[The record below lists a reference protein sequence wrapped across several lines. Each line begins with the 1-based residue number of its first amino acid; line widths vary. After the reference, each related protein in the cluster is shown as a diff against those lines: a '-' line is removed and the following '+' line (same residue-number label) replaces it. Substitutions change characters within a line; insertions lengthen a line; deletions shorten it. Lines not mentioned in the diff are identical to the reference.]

1 MLNSLP
7 EILRKILGIVSNWG
21 KWSEMV
27 EFKLFDF
34 IFGWRAF
41 ENILSKRILKWL
53 VILVGCKIKG
63 VNELEIR
70 EYKN

>member
-34 IFGWRAF
+34 VFGWRAF

>member
-63 VNELEIR
+63 VNELEIK

>member
-1 MLNSLP
+1 MLNLLP

-41 ENILSKRILKWL
+41 ENILPKRILKWL